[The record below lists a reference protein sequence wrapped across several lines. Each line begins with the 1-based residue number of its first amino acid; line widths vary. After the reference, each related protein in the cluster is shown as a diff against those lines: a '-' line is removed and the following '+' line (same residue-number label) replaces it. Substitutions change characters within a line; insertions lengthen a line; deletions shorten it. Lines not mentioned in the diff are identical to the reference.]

1 MTLAAWGMRGMHRG
15 RRAPEAGWIG
25 GAGGFQGVAWV
36 AVFLGV
42 WLVSGAAWGN
52 SAPLPVVFAPS
63 GRELPQA
70 AIRVAIG
77 TELQREA
84 LSEAAVGEGNSESAR
99 AHDALSEPSNRERV
113 EVAVDELGQ
122 LWVRYWGPRGL
133 VDRHLAMAERP
144 EQLPL
149 VVSLAVGNLVRQEAF
164 EWLRDV
170 ERRRAA
176 AKAANVERALAERPL
191 APPTPAPVAKPTPAT
206 AARPAPVRRARPL
219 QERLNSWGHYL
230 MGDFVYVPSVSR
242 ACSPSGDISCYD
254 KHGNSVVYDVEG
266 SGIAGGVQAAH
277 SRYVMAF
284 SRALTPEVWGTVRLG
299 VAFSG
304 GKAKNLAAAN
314 GSAQPKFWPWLMELR
329 LQFFP
334 VPGAFNGALRPY
346 MHATLGCAEAAAE
359 LKLKAPTVFQDG
371 DQPPEVPGQRVTA
384 IRALGLLYG
393 GAGVGVS
400 LAAFDG
406 LRVET
411 ELSGFLAFP
420 SSGGFVRPSIGAT
433 YDF

>member
-1 MTLAAWGMRGMHRG
+1 MRSMHRG
-15 RRAPEAGWIG
+15 RRAPEASWIR

-36 AVFLGV
+36 VAFLGV

-77 TELQREA
+77 AELQREA
-84 LSEAAVGEGNSESAR
+84 LSEAAVGEGTGESAR
-99 AHDALSEPSNRERV
+99 AHDTLSEPSNRERV

-133 VDRHLAMAERP
+133 VDRHLAMPECP
-144 EQLPL
+144 EQVPVL
-149 VVSLAVGNLVRQEAF
+149 VSLSAGNLVRQQAF

-170 ERRRAA
+170 ERRRARTA
-176 AKAANVERALAERPL
+176 AATRALAEL
-191 APPTPAPVAKPTPAT
+191 APAPAPAPASVAKPPAAT
-206 AARPAPVRRARPL
+206 VPRPTPVRRARSAPA
-219 QERLNSWGHYL
+219 RLTSWGHFV

-242 ACSPSGDISCYD
+242 ACSPSGDMACYD

-266 SGIAGGVQAAH
+266 SGIAGGVHAAH
-277 SRYVMAF
+277 SRYAMAF
-284 SRALTPEVWGTVRLG
+284 SRALTPEVWGTVRVG

-304 GKAKNLAAAN
+304 GKAKNLAASH

-329 LQFFP
+329 LQYFP
-334 VPGAFNGALRPY
+334 ASGARNGALRLY
-346 MHATLGCAEAAAE
+346 MHATVGCGEAAAE
-359 LKLKAPTVFQDG
+359 LKLKAPTVFQDS
-371 DQPPEVPGQRVTA
+371 DQPPEVPGERVTA
-384 IRALGLLYG
+384 IRALGLLYA
-393 GAGVGVS
+393 GAGVGLS

-406 LRVET
+406 LRFET